1 MTGHARETIGLWD
14 AFDPSLQIA
23 PRTDNRE
30 PTPQYVSDPYEL
42 PDLCDRCLE
51 DFMEPDGH
59 CPMCDE

>member
-1 MTGHARETIGLWD
+1 MTGHARDTVELWD
-14 AFDPSLQIA
+14 VFGPAMQI
-23 PRTDNRE
+23 TDAE
-30 PTPQYVSDPYEL
+30 PTPQYVPDPYAT